1 MRKLAII
8 FTVLTLVISSL
19 FSFGTENKAYASM
32 DEAKKIEI
40 RVINDEIGH
49 KLIELSSESEDSIQS
64 LEITKNQD
72 GTYSF
77 TTKFL
82 SSEEVIYINT
92 LDIINISDDFNTNE
106 WVESISKQL
115 NGDNESL
122 QNFYNK
128 NIDFKEESN
137 NNDVQP
143 LVLPLVAAFAIGGL
157 SAAQIATLQTALYA
171 TVATVIAAA
180 SLDILNEKKNTST
193 VTGPVT
199 STQESF
205 TKAAEFSGVPTN
217 LTTSGQKHMEAALTI
232 AIAEQIKNNSN
243 NSNNNLEVYVSSLNT
258 TQLKSNVMVVYDIK
272 TNLSG
277 KVNRHL
283 GNTLGGSKVDS
294 KYADETMNLNGYT
307 VFMIY
312 NHSSKKLFHA
322 HFVPTVDRS
331 KELLYQRYRGQF
343 DLKVYPSISSNST
356 FIEKKNRPELEQI
369 QWEKNYNNSLN
380 GRNLQRD
387 SKNYKSVV
395 PYK

>member
-1 MRKLAII
+1 M
-8 FTVLTLVISSL
+8 
-19 FSFGTENKAYASM
+19 
-32 DEAKKIEI
+32 
-40 RVINDEIGH
+40 
-49 KLIELSSESEDSIQS
+49 IELSSKNEDSIHS

-72 GTYSF
+72 GTHSF

-82 SSEEVIYINT
+82 SSEEVIYVNT
-92 LDIINISDDFNTNE
+92 LEIINISDEFNTNE
-106 WVESISKQL
+106 WVQSISQQL

-128 NIDFKEESN
+128 NINFKEESN
-137 NNDVQP
+137 NSDVEP
-143 LVLPLVAAFAIGGL
+143 LALPLVAAFAIGGL

-180 SLDILNEKKNTST
+180 SLDILNEKKNSST

-205 TKAAEFSGVPTN
+205 SKAAEFSGVPTN

-272 TNLSG
+272 TNVSG

-283 GNTLGGSKVDS
+283 GNVLGGTKADS
-294 KYADETMNLNGYT
+294 TYPDVTMNLNGYT

-322 HFVPTVDRS
+322 HFVPTMDRS

-343 DLKVYPSISSNST
+343 DLKVFPSVSSNST
-356 FIEKKNRPELEQI
+356 FLENKNRPEFDQI
-369 QWEKNYNNSLN
+369 QWEKNYMNALN
-380 GRNLQRD
+380 GRNLLKD
-387 SKNYKSVV
+387 SKNRKSVV
-395 PYK
+395 PTK

>member
-19 FSFGTENKAYASM
+19 FSIGTEKKVYASM
-32 DEAKKIEI
+32 NEAKRIEI
-40 RVINDEIGH
+40 TIISDEIDH
-49 KLIELSSESEDSIQS
+49 KVIELSSKNEDSIHS

-72 GTYSF
+72 GTHSF

-82 SSEEVIYINT
+82 SSEEVIYVNT
-92 LDIINISDDFNTNE
+92 LEIINISDEFNTNE
-106 WVESISKQL
+106 WVQSISQQL

-128 NIDFKEESN
+128 NINFKEESN
-137 NNDVQP
+137 NSDVEP
-143 LVLPLVAAFAIGGL
+143 LALPLVAAFAIGGL

-180 SLDILNEKKNTST
+180 SLDILNEKKNSST

-205 TKAAEFSGVPTN
+205 SKAAEFSGVPTN

-272 TNLSG
+272 TNVSG

-283 GNTLGGSKVDS
+283 GNVLGGTKADS
-294 KYADETMNLNGYT
+294 TYPDVTMNLNGYT

-322 HFVPTVDRS
+322 HFVPTMDRS

-343 DLKVYPSISSNST
+343 DLKVFPSVSSNST
-356 FIEKKNRPELEQI
+356 FLENKNRPEFDQI
-369 QWEKNYNNSLN
+369 QWEKNYMNALN
-380 GRNLQRD
+380 GRNLLKD
-387 SKNYKSVV
+387 SKNRKSVV
-395 PYK
+395 PTK